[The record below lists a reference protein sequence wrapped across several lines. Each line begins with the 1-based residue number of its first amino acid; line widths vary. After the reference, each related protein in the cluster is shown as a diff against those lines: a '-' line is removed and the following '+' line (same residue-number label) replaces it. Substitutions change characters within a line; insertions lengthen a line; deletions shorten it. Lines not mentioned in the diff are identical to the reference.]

1 LTQVSAKSS
10 DRILEPMDRISEI
23 LFGLIM
29 ALTFTL
35 TLGVVTAERIQ
46 VRTMLLAALG
56 CNLAWGIID
65 AGVFLMARFN
75 QRGRIAMQLRALRIA
90 DSIDAH
96 RMISDSLPPVVASV
110 MPPDQLELI
119 RQRLLKLPEIE
130 RPRLSKRDGLGA
142 IGICSLSFLSTLPI
156 VIPFILIG
164 DARTLE
170 PHCHWDAVRLRIC
183 VWALRRV
190 STVGH
195 GFGDGRRRG
204 GFGRHCHSSGRLK
217 ALATHKASASSW
229 ERGGPCQPRLP

>member
-1 LTQVSAKSS
+1 MENEPITRAGDALAPLSGRSP
-10 DRILEPMDRISEI
+10 DRMLEPMDRISEV

-75 QRGRIAMQLRALRIA
+75 QRGRIAMQLRALRTA

-96 RMISDSLPPVVASV
+96 RMISDSLPPIVASF

-119 RQRLLKLPEIE
+119 RQRLL
-130 RPRLSKRDGLGA
+130 
-142 IGICSLSFLSTLPI
+142 
-156 VIPFILIG
+156 
-164 DARTLE
+164 
-170 PHCHWDAVRLRIC
+170 
-183 VWALRRV
+183 
-190 STVGH
+190 
-195 GFGDGRRRG
+195 
-204 GFGRHCHSSGRLK
+204 
-217 ALATHKASASSW
+217 
-229 ERGGPCQPRLP
+229 